1 MLVALISTTVVLTVG
16 VIPFLGLIIP
26 NIVSLF
32 KGDNLSKTLPH
43 TALLGMS
50 FLLFCDIVG
59 RVLIFPYEIPIS
71 MTVGVI
77 GSAIFL
83 IMLFRGKHMRNRT
96 KMLILLGLAVASIL
110 LYVFYELNGNY
121 HYAFPRRLIKVVAMS
136 LTGIAIAYSTVVFQ
150 TITHNR
156 ILTPSVMGLDALY
169 MMVQTFIYFFF
180 GSMSIF
186 VINAKYNFLLAV
198 LAMVVFAVIFYR
210 VLFKEGKRPI
220 YFLLLVGMIVG
231 TFLGSVTTFFQVLI
245 DPNEFL
251 SLQSKMFASFNNVNS
266 DLVWLAGVVITITF
280 IYGWRHM
287 NQLDVMSL
295 GRDTA
300 INLGVPY
307 DKLVQRM
314 LILSSVLIAV
324 STALVGPITFFGLIV
339 ANLSYQFFKTYK
351 HSVIIAGSCVMSIV
365 ALVGGQW
372 VVERIF
378 NFDTTLSVIINFV
391 GGVYFIYLLL
401 KESRSAG

>member
-1 MLVALISTTVVLTVG
+1 
-16 VIPFLGLIIP
+16 
-26 NIVSLF
+26 
-32 KGDNLSKTLPH
+32 
-43 TALLGMS
+43 
-50 FLLFCDIVG
+50 
-59 RVLIFPYEIPIS
+59 
-71 MTVGVI
+71 
-77 GSAIFL
+77 
-83 IMLFRGKHMRNRT
+83 MRNRT

-110 LYVFYELNGNY
+110 LYVFYGLNNNY
-121 HYAFPRRLIKVVAMS
+121 HYAFPRRLIKVFAMS

-169 MMVQTFIYFFF
+169 MLVQTFIFYFF

-198 LAMVVFAVIFYR
+198 SAMVIFALIFYR

-266 DLVWLAGVVITITF
+266 DLVWLAAVVIISTF

-339 ANLSYQFFKTYK
+339 ANLSYQYFKTYK
-351 HSVIIAGSCVMSIV
+351 HSVIIIGSCVMSIV
-365 ALVGGQW
+365 ALIGGQW
-372 VVERIF
+372 MVERIF